1 MLLSCLASLR
11 SMFLLTCDLRS
22 SQSPCCLYD
31 TSAHAAG
38 THATPSCSVS
48 KCIQSCKAAAVA
60 WIQIHHQRHSG
71 KGFCSCTCN
80 TTAAAAAALENLC
93 CLCHR
98 ILHRSQRAATTS
110 YSKHVACK
118 FAAACHSSLLH
129 LIVSAWQQQS
139 VLLADLCP
147 LTRPSKTPFIAAS
160 LMVQTL
166 VCLTGFDANFS
177 LQQGAREQHTVD
189 PCRRAE
195 VRTA

>member
-1 MLLSCLASLR
+1 MLLVQVCMLQGRTPLH
-11 SMFLLTCDLRS
+11 
-22 SQSPCCLYD
+22 
-31 TSAHAAG
+31 HAASASAYKVAKLLLLHG
-38 THATPSCSVS
+38 SKSTIKDIQVRAFAHVHAILLLLLLLWKSYAACVTESCIAHNV
-48 KCIQSCKAAAVA
+48 Q
-60 WIQIHHQRHSG
+60 Q
-71 KGFCSCTCN
+71 
-80 TTAAAAAALENLC
+80 
-93 CLCHR
+93 
-98 ILHRSQRAATTS
+98 QRATAS
-110 YSKHVACK
+110 MSLWPCCK